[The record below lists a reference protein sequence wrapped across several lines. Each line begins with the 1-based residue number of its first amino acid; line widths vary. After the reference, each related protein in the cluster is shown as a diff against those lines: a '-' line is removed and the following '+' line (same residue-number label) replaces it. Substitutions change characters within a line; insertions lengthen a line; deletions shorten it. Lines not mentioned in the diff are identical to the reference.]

1 MYKIYV
7 LKNLTD
13 NFHYIGHTKD
23 IEKRL
28 HEHNYGKVRST
39 KAHIPFEVIYTEEFK
54 TKSEAQ
60 QRKYYLKRGKGNV
73 CLREMLKSQNLW

>member
-7 LKNLTD
+7 LKSQSD
-13 NFHYIGHTKD
+13 IFHYIGHTKD
-23 IEKRL
+23 VEKRL

-39 KAHIPFEVIYTEEFK
+39 KAHIPYKVIYTEDFS

-60 QRKYYLKRGKGNV
+60 RREYY
-73 CLREMLKSQNLW
+73 